1 MSNLYEGKDQI
12 ELMRAIV
19 KAVDEGKEIQYK
31 HIPRTDWFPKTS
43 SRFDFTNFE
52 YRVKS
57 EPLVMWVNVREDL
70 STFTYP
76 SKEHAELC
84 ADHRSAR
91 IAVKMVEATDEL

>member
-19 KAVDEGKEIQYK
+19 KAVDEGNEIQLEDHSGNWAAK
-31 HIPRTDWFPKTS
+31 DS
-43 SRFDFTNFE
+43 GRFNFQHYH

-57 EPLVMWVNVREDL
+57 EPLVVWVNVREDL
-70 STFTYP
+70 STFTYH
-76 SKEHAELC
+76 SKENAELC

-91 IAVKMVEATDEL
+91 IAVKMVEAE

>member
-19 KAVDEGKEIQYK
+19 KAVDEGKEIQFRRVLK
-31 HIPRTDWFPKTS
+31 TDWFPKTS
-43 SRFDFTNFE
+43 SGFDFINFE

-91 IAVKMVEATDEL
+91 IAVKMVEAE